1 TRAFCPLILETESR
15 RIQRGKGNR
24 GSIPTSDETRV
35 RLDLIH
41 CQRHNQQR
49 TAAFAILSLFVNP
62 KDFMYEFAVTPAVT
76 QIRRRGVEIA
86 EVAAGSLGAELEL
99 ESGDRVMS
107 VNGRAVCDYL
117 DFRFQTAGET
127 EMVVDVLKPS
137 GEHWELNIERDE
149 AEDFGLSFEQIVP
162 RQCANECL
170 FCFCKGNPETARPS
184 LFVRDEDVRLSFL
197 YGNYT
202 TLTSITDEEMRR
214 VVEQRLTPQYVS
226 VHATDLEVRAYLLG
240 IDKQRADI
248 SGKMRQMLDAGIEI
262 HAQVVLCPT
271 INDGE
276 ILRKTIADLAE
287 LHPRVS
293 SVAIVP
299 LGLTRYLND
308 ARLTPVT
315 PEFCRQAI
323 REVTGIQRDLRAKLG
338 TTFAFLGDEI
348 YLRAGRAV
356 PSRKHYGDYPQIEDG
371 IGMVRSFENE
381 FSALRRRLER
391 RARAAGGSL
400 GRSPSELFGTILT
413 GTLFAPVLRRQ
424 VERLNVRLGT
434 RLHVAAVEN
443 DYFGGDVSVAGLLTG
458 GDFAA
463 ARERVR
469 GDFVIMPRVALKSD
483 EAIMLDGM
491 RLEDLQSQFEVPL
504 YAFDFAGFAEMLEN
518 ITRERVP
525 ARQPQTQQP
534 AVRVSG

>member
-1 TRAFCPLILETESR
+1 
-15 RIQRGKGNR
+15 
-24 GSIPTSDETRV
+24 
-35 RLDLIH
+35 
-41 CQRHNQQR
+41 
-49 TAAFAILSLFVNP
+49 
-62 KDFMYEFAVTPAVT
+62 MYEFAVTPAVT
-76 QIRRRGVEIA
+76 QIRRRGVEIS
-86 EVAAGSLGAELEL
+86 EVVAGSLGAELEL
-99 ESGDRVMS
+99 EPGDRVMS
-107 VNGRAVCDYL
+107 VNGRAVRDYL

-127 EMVVDVLKPS
+127 EMVVDVRKPS

-202 TLTSITDEEMRR
+202 TLTSITDDEMRR

-240 IDKQRADI
+240 IDKERADI
-248 SGKMRQMLDAGIEI
+248 SGKIRQMLDAGIEI

-276 ILRKTIADLAE
+276 VLRKTIADLAE
-287 LHPRVS
+287 LHPGVS

-308 ARLTPVT
+308 PRLTPVT
-315 PEFCRQAI
+315 PEFCRRTI
-323 REVTGIQRDLRAKLG
+323 RDVTKIQSDLRARLG

-356 PSRKHYGDYPQIEDG
+356 PSRKHYGDYPQIEVG

-381 FSALRRRLER
+381 FSALERRLER
-391 RARAAGGSL
+391 RARAGGAPS
-400 GRSPSELFGTILT
+400 GRAPSELFGTILT

-424 VERLNVRLGT
+424 VENVNVRFGT
-434 RLHVAAVEN
+434 RLHVAPVEN

-463 ARERVR
+463 ARDQVR

-483 EAIMLDGM
+483 EPIMLDGM
-491 RLEDLQSQFEVPL
+491 RLEDLQKQFEVPL
-504 YAFDFAGFAEMLEN
+504 YAFDFAGLAEMLEA
-518 ITRERVP
+518 TSSEPVP
-525 ARQPQTQQP
+525 ARGPQ
-534 AVRVSG
+534 AELMRV